1 MIDKS
6 NSKFKEY
13 TKKLDEIMAE
23 WESEREK
30 NTEFRGLDGPRSLL
44 DKQLVKKIIELQKE
58 YSFLFED
65 R

>member
-23 WESEREK
+23 WENETEK
-30 NTEFRGLDGPRSLL
+30 NTEFRGLDGPQVLL
-44 DKQLVKKIIELQKE
+44 DKQMTKK
-58 YSFLFED
+58 S
-65 R
+65 

>member
-23 WESEREK
+23 WENETEK
-30 NTEFRGLDGPRSLL
+30 NTEFRGLDGPQVLL
-44 DKQLVKKIIELQKE
+44 DKQMTKKIIELQKE

-65 R
+65 K